1 MLNASGSERHR
12 SDDRF
17 IGGHFTELL
26 CQHTSRDAEVTVAA
40 NREVAYQRANAIKQ
54 ANITTTKLAHCIN
67 ACRPVCCR
75 LPTRSIALLSNTL
88 HPCEGDI
95 SSGQSLKIQRCS
107 RRSQLQVSEVGCE
120 WIELC
125 QGCPSASDLG
135 ARAIQEPNGL
145 RDSKTTTIY
154 TQDFNRGPYG
164 IASSIDP
171 L

>member
-1 MLNASGSERHR
+1 M

-26 CQHTSRDAEVTVAA
+26 RQQTSSDAEVTVAA

-54 ANITTTKLAHCIN
+54 ASITTTKHAHCIN
-67 ACRPVCCR
+67 VSRPVCCR
-75 LPTRSIALLSNTL
+75 LPAKSIDLLSNTL
-88 HPCEGDI
+88 HPREGDI
-95 SSGQSLKIQRCS
+95 NSSTVFEDSAMLKTILTSSFRS
-107 RRSQLQVSEVGCE
+107 RLRMDWTLLSVS
-120 WIELC
+120 
-125 QGCPSASDLG
+125 SASDLG
-135 ARAIQEPNGL
+135 TRAIQEPNGL

-164 IASSIDP
+164 IGSSIAP

>member
-1 MLNASGSERHR
+1 M

-26 CQHTSRDAEVTVAA
+26 RQQTSSDAEVTVAA

-107 RRSQLQVSEVGCE
+107 RRSQLQVSEVGRE
-120 WIELC
+120 WIGLC
-125 QGCPSASDLG
+125 QGCRLPQILALKPFRSPTGFATAKPRRSTPRTSIAAPMASAAQLTLCNMVHIII
-135 ARAIQEPNGL
+135 R
-145 RDSKTTTIY
+145 
-154 TQDFNRGPYG
+154 
-164 IASSIDP
+164 
-171 L
+171 

>member
-1 MLNASGSERHR
+1 M

-26 CQHTSRDAEVTVAA
+26 RQQTSSDAEVTVAA

-54 ANITTTKLAHCIN
+54 ANITATKLAHCIN
-67 ACRPVCCR
+67 ACRYVCWR
-75 LPTRSIALLSNTL
+75 LPTKSIDLLSNTL
-88 HPCEGDI
+88 HPREGDI
-95 SSGQSLKIQRCS
+95 NSSTVFEDSAMLKTILTSSFRS
-107 RRSQLQVSEVGCE
+107 RLRMDWTLLSVS
-120 WIELC
+120 
-125 QGCPSASDLG
+125 SASDLG
-135 ARAIQEPNGL
+135 TRAIQEPNGL

-164 IASSIDP
+164 IGSSIAP